1 MKDSDYNMILKHYG
15 FRIPQSKRIKKK
27 MVEDLLSN
35 KMCRCIKSV
44 QQSSKLQEPASIA
57 ICNQSIFRNRGLK
70 YNKLKCK
77 PKPQFIGNKK
87 TKKKLVKTQKK
98 LTFKKKHKTQRK
110 TQRKTKRKT
119 H

>member
-1 MKDSDYNMILKHYG
+1 MKDSDYNKILKHYELP
-15 FRIPQSKRIKKK
+15 IPRSKRIKKK
-27 MVEDLLSN
+27 MVQDLLSN

-44 QQSSKLQEPASIA
+44 QKSSKLKEPASIA

-77 PKPQFIGNKK
+77 PKPQFIENKK

-98 LTFKKKHKTQRK
+98 LTFKKKHKTQK
-110 TQRKTKRKT
+110 KKRKN
-119 H
+119 